1 MESARFA
8 EGNSWKSAL
17 DNKLKSPTPVSVALR
32 TGVGDG
38 GGAQATAPPRIDVL
52 NGNRCAQPAAGLNM
66 SSKAAVKTSKSGRG
80 FTGNSNSLLLKRRR
94 LKRNLSASAATG
106 KMNPVSVSVPPSS
119 SSSTLD
125 RKTLL
130 KRRQNAQLQPADRQW
145 IRADLHR
152 GSVHVHDKLAP
163 SSPPRPV
170 LCTLETTASEIALR
184 LNQLGCKTAS
194 VVRIGARTHPTTD
207 VNGNC
212 RSRQDVVGDIGS
224 EPGDRLRLLLL
235 QTVPDAV
242 LFSPR
247 PDSDG
252 LDSTRTP
259 NDDDEDDEGDD
270 ECPGGRGRNS
280 VSDDELS
287 SKLGEHRD
295 SLSDDMV
302 LGTDASALNP
312 TFDSAAEGLD
322 TYGSSSDELELDGP
336 PSSTADA
343 VLPDLDNFTDDVKD
357 RTEQMSLTS
366 DSVSKLGDEPD
377 LPASPVS
384 RSRVGSASELDTS
397 PALYVQL
404 HGEAARRLG
413 PDERPLQLQNDFLF
427 KLGFKDPLRIQ
438 EEGMNTELGSLL
450 RFYAGNV
457 PLYPVHASDSK
468 CLVHFLTHTL
478 RSHQQAT
485 KRLPPVHFQILYD
498 TEATNPSESLEGF
511 LGPVLWCG

>member
-1 MESARFA
+1 MESTRLA
-8 EGNSWKSAL
+8 EENSWKSGL
-17 DNKLKSPTPVSVALR
+17 DNKLKSPTAVSAALR
-32 TGVGDG
+32 TGVGVDDG
-38 GGAQATAPPRIDVL
+38 GGRQTPAPPRIDVL
-52 NGNRCAQPAAGLNM
+52 NGNRCTQLAAGFNM

-94 LKRNLSASAATG
+94 LKRNLSATAATG
-106 KMNPVSVSVPPSS
+106 KITPVSVSVPP

-184 LNQLGCKTAS
+184 LSQLGGKTAS
-194 VVRIGARTHPTTD
+194 VVRLGARLHPTTD

-224 EPGDRLRLLLL
+224 EPSDRLRLLLL
-235 QTVPDAV
+235 QTVPDVGLFTPRSDSGV
-242 LFSPR
+242 LDNS
-247 PDSDG
+247 
-252 LDSTRTP
+252 RTP
-259 NDDDEDDEGDD
+259 NDDDDDDEEGDD
-270 ECPGGRGRNS
+270 ECAGGRGRNS

-302 LGTDASALNP
+302 LGTDASALSP
-312 TFDSAAEGLD
+312 TFDSATEGLD
-322 TYGSSSDELELDGP
+322 TYGSSSDELELEGP
-336 PSSTADA
+336 PSSTADP
-343 VLPDLDNFTDDVKD
+343 VLPEPELDNFTDDVKD
-357 RTEQMSLTS
+357 RPEQMSLAS
-366 DSVSKLGDEPD
+366 DSVSKLGDEPNH
-377 LPASPVS
+377 PTSPVS
-384 RSRVGSASELDTS
+384 RSRVGSASEHDSS

-404 HGEAARRLG
+404 HGEAARRLA

-427 KLGFKDPLRIQ
+427 KLGFKDPWRVQ

-457 PLYPVHASDSK
+457 LLCPVY
-468 CLVHFLTHTL
+468 T
-478 RSHQQAT
+478 
-485 KRLPPVHFQILYD
+485 
-498 TEATNPSESLEGF
+498 
-511 LGPVLWCG
+511 

>member
-1 MESARFA
+1 
-8 EGNSWKSAL
+8 
-17 DNKLKSPTPVSVALR
+17 
-32 TGVGDG
+32 
-38 GGAQATAPPRIDVL
+38 
-52 NGNRCAQPAAGLNM
+52 M

-94 LKRNLSASAATG
+94 LKRNLSATAATG
-106 KMNPVSVSVPPSS
+106 KLNPVSVSVPP

-170 LCTLETTASEIALR
+170 LCTLETTAAEIALR
-184 LNQLGCKTAS
+184 LSQLGGKTAS
-194 VVRIGARTHPTTD
+194 VVRIGARLHPAID

-224 EPGDRLRLLLL
+224 EPSDRLRLLLL
-235 QTVPDAV
+235 QTVPDAE

-247 PDSDG
+247 SDSDV
-252 LDSTRTP
+252 LDNSRTT
-259 NDDDEDDEGDD
+259 NDDDDDDD
-270 ECPGGRGRNS
+270 DDCAGGRGRNS

-302 LGTDASALNP
+302 LGTDASVLSPA
-312 TFDSAAEGLD
+312 FDSATEGLD
-322 TYGSSSDELELDGP
+322 TYGSSSDELELEGP
-336 PSSTADA
+336 PSGSADP
-343 VLPDLDNFTDDVKD
+343 VLPELDNFVDDVKD
-357 RTEQMSLTS
+357 RPEQMSLTS
-366 DSVSKLGDEPD
+366 DSVSKSGDEPD
-377 LPASPVS
+377 PPASPVS
-384 RSRVGSASELDTS
+384 RSRVGSGSERDSS

-404 HGEAARRLG
+404 HGEAARRLT

-427 KLGFKDPLRIQ
+427 KLGFKDPWRVQ

-450 RFYAGNV
+450 RFYAGNFALFSV
-457 PLYPVHASDSK
+457 LYLFTHKPYVHTDRTSLSVSLDRSYPASSPL
-468 CLVHFLTHTL
+468 FLQFPT
-478 RSHQQAT
+478 
-485 KRLPPVHFQILYD
+485 
-498 TEATNPSESLEGF
+498 
-511 LGPVLWCG
+511 